1 MVKEFPVRY
10 GQVYKLV
17 LAILLPC
24 LLIIPFIFIMTNFR
38 SLEEWEVWVLIYSFL
53 GVVIGLSI
61 WLSLNAYPKAM
72 FCIRHKEI
80 SFVFNRDNILAP
92 KDFSFNVSEI
102 AFFKQGIIGG
112 DDYYIFETQN
122 PSRKFQVSAISY
134 KVEDMLDFNE
144 AMAEISEMANGRE

>member
-10 GQVYKLV
+10 GHVYKVV

-24 LLIIPFIFIMTNFR
+24 FLIIPFIFIMTNFR

-53 GVVIGLSI
+53 GFSL
-61 WLSLNAYPKAM
+61 WLALNAYPKAM
-72 FCIRHKEI
+72 FCIRQKEI
-80 SFVFNRDNILAP
+80 SLVFNRDNILAP

-102 AFFKQGIIGG
+102 AVFKLGIIGG
-112 DDYYIFETQN
+112 DDYFIFETQN
-122 PSRKFQVSAISY
+122 PSCKFQVSAISY

-144 AMAEISEMANGRE
+144 AMAEISEMVNGRE